1 MKFTV
6 FTFLL
11 LASLQLYSQTGN
23 YFLSHYTPGE
33 DRFDEVCFDIAQEKS
48 GLVYFA
54 TRRGILEF
62 DGRNWNTL
70 LNDGAVYSI
79 QLAPSG
85 ELYWAGAA
93 GYGTVATRNMGHRT
107 TTVISPKGVTDVF
120 QCLLQ
125 EKKSY
130 FVGEHALYIETPG
143 QATLTVNATKQTGTF
158 GSLFEI
164 FGAVYINTAHMGL
177 FKVDGNKLVRSR
189 LNFSDTEEVV
199 FSQGYDNQYLVG
211 LSDNSV
217 YLVGENLK
225 PRLVVLEDDAYAA
238 ASVIV
243 SGTWVNKDLFVLGTL
258 RGGLIFVQAST
269 GKTQEIV
276 NYNTGLPDNEVYAL
290 MSDQSQ
296 CIWAAHEYGFT
307 RVSPYMPFRSFSH
320 YNGLAGN
327 LHCARAFQGSVYA
340 GTSLGLFKLEKEDLY
355 DEITYFIEVAEVQPQ
370 AGATPSATPAPAT
383 QTMPTAPAD
392 ETTQPAGPKRKGFL
406 RFLKKNRNKESAPII
421 TQSAPAEA
429 GTALPPTAATPSATP
444 HARTVNRRIKKTE
457 RVLRTTT
464 YRYKKVQGINAK
476 ITQLVIV
483 DNKLI
488 AVGLGGAFEIEGLT
502 ARPILEEPV
511 RIAYASRNLG
521 MLLVSTYDDDVR
533 AFAPGA
539 KGWTPSSTLNT
550 INDDIEAITDG
561 NNHDLWLCAPD
572 KVYHVDMAAG
582 TLKNVDEL
590 PISNPTLNKIAC
602 VRWNKEIVLAHKDG
616 FFRFDPANH
625 TFVRI
630 DSLPKPALHFSDGED
645 ILYNDGHTWNILGK
659 THGQSN
665 LQLLN
670 LQQNLRFVTI
680 DQNGENLWLVT
691 GNNELYKFYGEKLT
705 PYEVG
710 NKPLLKA
717 ARNENEAMDL
727 RDFALDETRSSL
739 TFDVIQPDYLA
750 PQSIEYRYQLAGL
763 EDEWS
768 DWSVSNNI
776 INFAYLP
783 SNDYVLMVQ
792 SRDIFGKIRE
802 LPTVAFEVLPPYWK
816 RPWFYALEF
825 LVFSGL
831 VMLSMRLSSR
841 FRIISR
847 VLSLLTIIMLLQFIQ
862 TVIGKT
868 FETPTSPVLDF
879 FIQVVVAFMILPV
892 EGYLRNFMLKEGSLT
907 GRLQRFLTP
916 EAAPADDKKE

>member
-6 FTFLL
+6 LTLLL
-11 LASLQLYSQTGN
+11 LASLPAYSQTGN

-62 DGRNWNTL
+62 DGRNWNPL

-79 QLAPSG
+79 QVAPSG

-93 GYGTVATRNMGHRT
+93 GYGTVAPRNIGNRK

-120 QCLLQ
+120 QCLIQ

-130 FVGEHALYIETPG
+130 FVGENALYIETPG
-143 QATLTVNATKQTGTF
+143 QATLTVSATKQTGSF
-158 GSLFEI
+158 GSIFEI
-164 FGAVYINTAHMGL
+164 FGAVYINTARMGL

-189 LNFSDTEEVV
+189 LNFSNTEEVV
-199 FSQGYDNQYLVG
+199 FSQGYDNQYLIG

-217 YLVGENLK
+217 YLVGDNLK
-225 PRLVVLEDDAYAA
+225 PRLIILEDEAYAS

-243 SGTWVNKDLFVLGTL
+243 SGTWVNKDMFVLGTL

-269 GKTQEIV
+269 GKTHEIV

-307 RVSPYMPFRSFSH
+307 RVSPYLPFRSFSH

-327 LHCARAFQGSVYA
+327 LHCARDFQGSVYA
-340 GTSLGLFKLEKEDLY
+340 GTSLGLFKLEKEDIY
-355 DEITYFIEVAEVQPQ
+355 DEITYFTEVTEKKPA
-370 AGATPSATPAPAT
+370 ATVTHSATPTPAT
-383 QTMPTAPAD
+383 QTTPTAPAT
-392 ETTQPAGPKRKGFL
+392 ETTPPATESKRKGLL
-406 RFLKKNRNKESAPII
+406 RFLKKNRSKESAPVV
-421 TQSAPAEA
+421 TPTKPAE
-429 GTALPPTAATPSATP
+429 TTTTPTPTAPSVTPQQQ
-444 HARTVNRRIKKTE
+444 TVNRRIKKSE

-476 ITQLVIV
+476 ITQLVII

-511 RIAYASRNLG
+511 RIAYASRNLK
-521 MLLVSTYDDDVR
+521 MLLVSTYDDEVR
-533 AFAPGA
+533 AFTPGV
-539 KGWTPSSTLNT
+539 KDWVPSSILST
-550 INDDIEAITDG
+550 IHDDIEAITDG
-561 NNHDLWLCAPD
+561 NNQDLWLCAPD
-572 KVYHVDMAAG
+572 KVYHLDVTAG
-582 TLKNVDEL
+582 TLKSVEDL

-602 VRWNKEIVLAHKDG
+602 VRWNQEIVLAHKDG
-616 FFRFDPANH
+616 FFRFDQPHH

-630 DSLPKPALHFSDGED
+630 DSLPKPILHFSDGQD
-645 ILYNDGHTWNILGK
+645 ILYNDGRTWNILGK

-670 LQQNLRFVTI
+670 LLQNLRFVTI
-680 DQNGENLWLVT
+680 EQNGENLWVVT

-717 ARNENEAMDL
+717 ARNENETMDL
-727 RDFALDETRSSL
+727 SDFALDETKSSL

-750 PQSIEYRYQLAGL
+750 PQSIEYRYQLTGL

-768 DWSVSNNI
+768 DWSISNNI

-825 LVFSGL
+825 FVFSAL

-862 TVIGKT
+862 TVIAET
-868 FETPTSPVLDF
+868 FETRTSPVIDF

-892 EGYLRNFMLKEGSLT
+892 EGYLRNLMLKEGALA

-916 EAAPADDKKE
+916 EAAPADDKKD